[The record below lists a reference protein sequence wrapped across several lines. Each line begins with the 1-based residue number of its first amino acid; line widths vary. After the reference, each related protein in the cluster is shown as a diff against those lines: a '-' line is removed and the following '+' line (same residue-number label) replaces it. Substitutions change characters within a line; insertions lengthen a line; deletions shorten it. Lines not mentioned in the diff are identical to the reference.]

1 MSFYSGIIRLR
12 VLKKKRKA
20 SLPKNCYLENLYF
33 MCAAN
38 KKFMLELPLKVVLTE
53 NGCSNF
59 ISRKKNLIRFRL
71 ADNLDEY
78 GISLNKFSPQ
88 SIQSMLL
95 LDYIS
100 KIEIS
105 MPEFVSSRQE
115 VMDLSKIIV
124 YSLLYKQFDRDIYSE
139 LIKCSCVRK
148 YNRVNPAHL
157 IDEKTT
163 MSEKQLRSILMN
175 KDAVIGRTR
184 TEILEPIWQSIRDN
198 RDYSMEEKNI
208 YMLMS
213 EKFMNRMSLMNWYII
228 TLFHKDPGFNEM
240 ISSIRKLIGQYMEK
254 SKVAEYISV
263 MIMELALNSENAN
276 IRKEAKSMYPTVD
289 DINALIVEPD
299 IRKNI
304 ASELQ
309 KKRVFVSVSWK
320 LGGGSTS
327 IGKQGRLQITLYNKD
342 DEFQEVKENI
352 EMKMSADTKKRTLID
367 FYRELPDGQDGTDL
381 GLYYLSYLDDACK
394 KVNVKFESLVNQYSA
409 SDLTVINLIFNF

>member
-1 MSFYSGIIRLR
+1 
-12 VLKKKRKA
+12 
-20 SLPKNCYLENLYF
+20 
-33 MCAAN
+33 MCASC
-38 KKFMLELPLKVVLTE
+38 KKFMLELPLKVILTE

-59 ISRKKNLIRFRL
+59 ISHKKSLIRFKL

-88 SIQSMLL
+88 SIQSMLI

-139 LIKCSCVRK
+139 IIKCDCVRK
-148 YNRVNPAHL
+148 HNRANPAHL

-163 MSEKQLRSILMN
+163 MSEKQLRAILVN
-175 KDAVIGRTR
+175 KDAIIGRTR
-184 TEILEPIWQSIRDN
+184 KEILEPIWQSIHEN
-198 RDYSMEEKNI
+198 TDYSMEEKNI

-228 TLFHKDPGFNEM
+228 TLFSKDSGFTEM
-240 ISSIRKLIGQYMEK
+240 LSAIRNLIGQYMEK

-263 MIMELALNSENAN
+263 MVMELALNSENAN
-276 IRKEAKSMYPTVD
+276 IRKEAKSMYPTAED
-289 DINALIVEPD
+289 LNLLIIDPD
-299 IRKNI
+299 IRKRI
-304 ASELQ
+304 VKELQ
-309 KKRVFVSVSWK
+309 KKRVLVSVSWK

-327 IGKQGRLQITLYNKD
+327 IGKQGRLQITLFNKD

-352 EMKMSADTKKRTLID
+352 ETKMSADTKKRTLID
-367 FYRELPDGQDGTDL
+367 FYRELPDGQEGTDL

-394 KVNVKFESLVNQYSA
+394 KVNVKFESLVNQYAA